1 MSAASPV
8 RFATVNFRPDPR
20 AYIEWL
26 RVADGVGFDLIGYG
40 DSQCLWPELYSSL
53 TLAALHTTTAKIGP
67 AVSNPITRHPAV
79 AASGIATVQA
89 LSEGRAFYGLSS
101 GDSAVFSVGLR
112 PARMAQLAEHARV
125 VRALCAGEEV
135 TWEGQPLQLHWP
147 TQPVPIYL
155 AAEGPKMLH
164 LAGQIADGVFVSN
177 GLSREV
183 VVDTAER
190 VAAGARSVGRDPA
203 DIEIWYLV
211 KFLVA
216 PTEAEGLEA
225 MRFTLAG
232 SANHNFR
239 FTLEGK
245 HVPEHLHQAVRTLQ
259 ERYAFDE
266 HAQHGGEGRNA
277 ALVEELGLTDWLAER
292 FLVTGPAGRCVE
304 RLQEIASFGATNLL
318 LTQLVP
324 DPLAAMRQWD
334 EEIFPALR

>member
-1 MSAASPV
+1 MSAPI
-8 RFATVNFRPDPR
+8 RLATVNFRPDPR
-20 AYIEWL
+20 EYIEWL
-26 RVADGVGFDLIGYG
+26 RVAEGVGFDLIGYG

-67 AVSNPITRHPAV
+67 AVSNPVTRHPAV

-101 GDSAVFSVGLR
+101 GDSALFSIGLR
-112 PARMAQLAEHARV
+112 PARMAALAEHARV
-125 VRALCAGEEV
+125 VRALCAGEV
-135 TWEGQPLQLHWP
+135 VRWEGNELQLHWP

-183 VVDTAER
+183 VTDTRER
-190 VAAGARSVGRDPA
+190 IAAGARSVGRDPA
-203 DIEIWYLV
+203 DIEIWFLV

-216 PTEAEGLEA
+216 PSEAEGIET

-245 HVPEHLHQAVRTLQ
+245 HVPDELREAITTLQ

-266 HAQHGGEGRNA
+266 HAQHDGLGRNA
-277 ALVEELGLTDWLAER
+277 ALVEELGLIDWLAER
-292 FLVTGPAGRCVE
+292 FLVTGPPAHCVE

-324 DPLAAMRQWD
+324 DPLAAMRQWGD
-334 EEIFPALR
+334 EIFPALR